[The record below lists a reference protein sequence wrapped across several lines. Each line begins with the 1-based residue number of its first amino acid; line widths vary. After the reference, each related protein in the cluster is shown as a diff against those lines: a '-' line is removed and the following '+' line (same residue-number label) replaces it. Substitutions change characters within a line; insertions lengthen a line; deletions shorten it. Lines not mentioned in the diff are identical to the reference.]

1 MFGSFYEIN
10 YIICGIVITLYVI
23 GFAGF
28 LYTFMGAVVYK
39 VDKKM
44 ILKTGIFLTVDLIV
58 LFIIQQG
65 FNNKVYSLEVETP
78 FRTFL
83 EKIPSIV
90 IIAMGVLNLLLS
102 ITSLFNMKKW
112 VDNNISFISLKE
124 GIDALPMGICFYTLD
139 GLALLVNRKIE
150 ELCYELTGHAL
161 YNGLEFWEEIVN
173 NENANYVENKLILRH
188 NDKCWCFE
196 KEGIKENLSQIVCID
211 VTEEQKLNRKLEE
224 ENIKLND
231 INERLLDMKIKVAN
245 IARQEEQLAVKANIH
260 SDMGYALLS
269 TKALLTG
276 VDSKTTTND
285 IIGNWQYVIKLLS
298 YGDKVEKSNNTVKEL
313 YKAAKFLGLE
323 LYIEG
328 NIPRSQELLKLF
340 IACTRECMTNT
351 VRHSKAKELRII
363 IEENKSNIQWKYINE
378 PKEKV
383 QDVVE
388 GGGLLALRKMVTEL
402 DGEMSIEYNK
412 KNDDKE
418 LFQLTVTLSNSF
430 ND

>member
-28 LYTFMGAVVYK
+28 LYTFMGAVSYK

-285 IIGNWQYVIKLLS
+285 IIGNWQYVIKLLR

-430 ND
+430 NN

>member
-28 LYTFMGAVVYK
+28 LYTFMGAVSYK

-44 ILKTGIFLTVDLIV
+44 KLKTGIFLTVDLIV

-112 VDNNISFISLKE
+112 VENNISFISLKE

-139 GLALLVNRKIE
+139 GLALLVNGKIE

-173 NENANYVENKLILRH
+173 DENANYVENKLILRH

-285 IIGNWQYVIKLLS
+285 IIGNWQYVIKLLR

>member
-28 LYTFMGAVVYK
+28 LYTFMGAVSYK

-139 GLALLVNRKIE
+139 GLALLVNGKIE

-285 IIGNWQYVIKLLS
+285 IIGNWQYVIKLLR

>member
-28 LYTFMGAVVYK
+28 LYTFMGAVSYK

-173 NENANYVENKLILRH
+173 DENANYVENKLILRH

-269 TKALLTG
+269 TNALLTG

-285 IIGNWQYVIKLLS
+285 IIGNWQYVIKLLR